1 MSMSRST
8 LVLRAVRLARN
19 GRGPD
24 ESKIYEDNVDLLVPN
39 ALHCLS
45 MRVARDGE
53 RRHYLTKTFSLTA
66 TSGVI
71 DISANTD
78 LLREAL
84 VWASFYD
91 YDDTAQKEP
100 YIFKWSWNEIDRW
113 QNSVFGYFAL
123 KNGTIITRQRAVA
136 DIEAS
141 KAGLSGTITLIAP
154 YVPDLSTTF
163 LPEQLEDDAVDVLAK
178 MAIEGAAIG

>member
-1 MSMSRST
+1 MSRAV
-8 LVLRAVRLARN
+8 LVLRAVRKARA

-39 ALHCLS
+39 ALHRLAT
-45 MRVARDGE
+45 RVARSAE
-53 RRHYLTKTFSLTA
+53 QRPYLTKAFSLTA
-66 TSGVI
+66 TNGVI
-71 DISANTD
+71 DISSNTD
-78 LLREAL
+78 LLRDML

-141 KAGLSGTITLIAP
+141 KVGLNGTITLIAS

-163 LPEQLEDDAVDVLAK
+163 LPEQLEDDAVAVLAE
-178 MAIEGAAIG
+178 MVMEGAATG

>member
-1 MSMSRST
+1 MPMSRT
-8 LVLRAVRLARN
+8 VLVLRAVRKARA

-24 ESKIYEDNVDLLVPN
+24 ESKIYEDNADLLVPN
-39 ALHCLS
+39 ALHRLATQ
-45 MRVARDGE
+45 VARDAE
-53 RRHYLTKTFSLTA
+53 RRPYLTKTFSLTA

-71 DISANTD
+71 DISSNTD
-78 LLREAL
+78 LLRDML

-113 QNSVFGYFAL
+113 QNPVFGYFAR
-123 KNGTIITRQRAVA
+123 KNETIITRQRAVG

-141 KAGLSGTITLIAP
+141 KLGLSGTITLIAS
-154 YVPDLSTTF
+154 YVPDLSATF
-163 LPEQLEDDAVDVLAK
+163 LPEQLEDDAVAVLAE
-178 MAIEGAAIG
+178 MAMEGAATG